1 MALEIKVS
9 IKFLEWQELYERE
22 RPFHIF
28 VDIPPEA
35 DDLRRSNLV
44 FAPHDVTLSDTRPFK
59 DTYQLNQHGFTYRD
73 VTDQVLSFSDFSDQS
88 EVEKHYLPMMEDFL
102 RCHVDGVDKVFFFDW
117 RLRMAMGSYTSDT
130 LDLSDLTQWLLP
142 VDQAHIDQSP
152 VAVVNR
158 VIRQLPEDA
167 HALLQ
172 GRVRVINIWRPL
184 FHTVEE
190 CPLAVRDGSTVESQ
204 DKVETDHVRRHYI
217 GSTIFLQHNTR
228 QQWHWLSNQSPN
240 EAILMKMFDSETH
253 PAIDCPHSSFEYQSS
268 PNCLPRQSIEVRAL
282 VFTLKS
288 D

>member
-117 RLRMAMGSYTSDT
+117 RVCLIFLTYAFS
-130 LDLSDLTQWLLP
+130 LDVETGTT
-142 VDQAHIDQSP
+142 
-152 VAVVNR
+152 R
-158 VIRQLPEDA
+158 DA
-167 HALLQ
+167 H
-172 GRVRVINIWRPL
+172 
-184 FHTVEE
+184 
-190 CPLAVRDGSTVESQ
+190 D
-204 DKVETDHVRRHYI
+204 
-217 GSTIFLQHNTR
+217 
-228 QQWHWLSNQSPN
+228 
-240 EAILMKMFDSETH
+240 
-253 PAIDCPHSSFEYQSS
+253 
-268 PNCLPRQSIEVRAL
+268 
-282 VFTLKS
+282 VFAFI
-288 D
+288 